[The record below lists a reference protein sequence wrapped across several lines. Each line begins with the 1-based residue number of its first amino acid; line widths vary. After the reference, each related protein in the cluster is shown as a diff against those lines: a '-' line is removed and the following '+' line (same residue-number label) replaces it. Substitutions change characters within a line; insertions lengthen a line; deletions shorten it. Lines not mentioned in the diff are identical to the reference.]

1 MWGVSKSCFFDL
13 IKSSIFDRFWT
24 HLGAL
29 LGRPGSHVAPK
40 WPTQTFKQCHFRV
53 FDPSE
58 ILSNFNEILTSLGNG
73 PKSKKRLKCDRGAR
87 FWPPW
92 NGKMAPR
99 GPPLDFEGA
108 RKKRSKIN
116 FNLKSKNFERQKSIR
131 DVMKRAFEIRSKKR
145 RKKKTCLS
153 KWTGSAFN

>member
-1 MWGVSKSCFFDL
+1 MASRWTLQQDENEDNGETDEKLMKNWGPKKHVCKKGLKCVRGLKILLFRPHKIIDFW
-13 IKSSIFDRFWT
+13 SIFDRFWT

-29 LGRPGSHVAPK
+29 LGRLGSHVAPK
-40 WPTQTFKQCHFRV
+40 WPTQTFKQSNFRV

-108 RKKRSKIN
+108 RKN
-116 FNLKSKNFERQKSIR
+116 GQKST
-131 DVMKRAFEIRSKKR
+131 S
-145 RKKKTCLS
+145 T
-153 KWTGSAFN
+153 